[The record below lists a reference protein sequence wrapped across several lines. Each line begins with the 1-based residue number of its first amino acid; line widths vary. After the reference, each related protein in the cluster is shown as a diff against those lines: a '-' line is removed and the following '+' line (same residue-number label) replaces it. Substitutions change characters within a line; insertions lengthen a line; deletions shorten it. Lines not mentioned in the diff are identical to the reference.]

1 MTDLQI
7 LLIGVVCTLVF
18 AGYLVLC
25 DRVRVMNG
33 LELLTG
39 LATAFVFV
47 YLIWALL
54 RPEDF

>member
-1 MTDLQI
+1 
-7 LLIGVVCTLVF
+7 
-18 AGYLVLC
+18 
-25 DRVRVMNG
+25 MNG

>member
-1 MTDLQI
+1 MS
-7 LLIGVVCTLVF
+7 
-18 AGYLVLC
+18 
-25 DRVRVMNG
+25 G

>member
-1 MTDLQI
+1 
-7 LLIGVVCTLVF
+7 VN
-18 AGYLVLC
+18 A
-25 DRVRVMNG
+25 

-39 LATAFVFV
+39 LAAAFVFV